1 MIAFLAEF
9 IATLGA
15 ERLLDEV
22 NALLRILVLMTAA
35 ALFGSLAGVLTHG

>member
-9 IATLGA
+9 ITTLGA
-15 ERLLDEV
+15 ERLLNEV
-22 NALLRILVLMTAA
+22 NAFLRVLVLLTAA